1 MAEVHKKESG
11 RKRRPLESMDLLLSN
26 VAVALRSRGEDGHHL
41 QAMKMEVLK
50 ASVTVVPTG
59 SRSGLFGRSQSHPL
73 SSGFLVV
80 HGLACGGL
88 G

>member
-1 MAEVHKKESG
+1 
-11 RKRRPLESMDLLLSN
+11 
-26 VAVALRSRGEDGHHL
+26 
-41 QAMKMEVLK
+41 MEVLK

-73 SSGFLVV
+73 VLRLPGGSR
-80 HGLACGGL
+80 LACGGL